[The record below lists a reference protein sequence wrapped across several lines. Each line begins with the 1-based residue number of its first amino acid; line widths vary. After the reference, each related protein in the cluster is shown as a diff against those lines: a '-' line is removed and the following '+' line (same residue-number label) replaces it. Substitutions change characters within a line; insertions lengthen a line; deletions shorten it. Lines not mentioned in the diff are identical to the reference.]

1 MLVFCFNTFYQ
12 SPSFINSNKGHVR
25 FLAFCPERPFP
36 LRRVS
41 FTEPSRGSVLLEGTW
56 IAVARSDIYTA
67 TCPHAQDSNVSSVRV
82 PSRRQRG
89 RPPVRAGGGAA
100 RPRGVGQPGGAAARR
115 LRTVLS
121 GRPTLFVASSVP
133 SGGTAPAGES
143 NST

>member
-1 MLVFCFNTFYQ
+1 MIVFCFNTFYQ

-67 TCPHAQDSNVSSVRV
+67 TCPHARDSNVSSVRV
-82 PSRRQRG
+82 PHGASVAG
-89 RPPVRAGGGAA
+89 PPCGPVEAPLAPTGSGSLGE
-100 RPRGVGQPGGAAARR
+100 QPLAD
-115 LRTVLS
+115 
-121 GRPTLFVASSVP
+121 
-133 SGGTAPAGES
+133 
-143 NST
+143 